1 MEKEDVYLEVLDESG
16 RREPFIQGGLSNY
29 FGWRNFG
36 FSFNLSYSLG
46 NKIRLMKIASGYAS
60 TNVYPQQNMRKEFV
74 RRWRQPGDEAYTDI
88 PGLQA
93 SNNINMSWWQMYPA
107 TEYNLGGSAYEM
119 YDNSDVRLVSADHLK
134 LQSASLRYNFAEKL
148 TKKLGL
154 SAAYVSITGTNL
166 FMFSSK
172 KLKGQDPTQ
181 SGSTPN
187 INLSVRPTFSGSLN
201 VSF

>member
-1 MEKEDVYLEVLDESG
+1 MSG
-16 RREPFIQGGLSNY
+16 
-29 FGWRNFG
+29 
-36 FSFNLSYSLG
+36 
-46 NKIRLMKIASGYAS
+46 
-60 TNVYPQQNMRKEFV
+60 
-74 RRWRQPGDEAYTDI
+74 
-88 PGLQA
+88 
-93 SNNINMSWWQMYPA
+93 WQMYPA